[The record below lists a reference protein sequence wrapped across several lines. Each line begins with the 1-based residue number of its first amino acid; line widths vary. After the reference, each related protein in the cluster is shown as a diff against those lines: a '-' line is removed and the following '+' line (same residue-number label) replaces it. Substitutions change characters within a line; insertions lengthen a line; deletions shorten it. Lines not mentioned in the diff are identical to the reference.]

1 MRRVTSILT
10 SRFLINLQKVEH
22 KLADS
27 SSLLS
32 GEIQIWHSVSKD
44 SRGFLDSFGGD
55 ISLDDDN
62 IGDDGE
68 EAMEDV
74 TDSGICSGT

>member
-1 MRRVTSILT
+1 MTSILT
-10 SRFLINLQKVEH
+10 SRFLIDLQEVKH
-22 KLADS
+22 KLAGS
-27 SSLLS
+27 SRSLS
-32 GEIQIWHSVSKD
+32 GEFECRYSI
-44 SRGFLDSFGGD
+44 SRDPCGFLDSFGGD

-68 EAMEDV
+68 EAIEDV

>member
-1 MRRVTSILT
+1 MTSILT

-22 KLADS
+22 KLAGS

-32 GEIQIWHSVSKD
+32 EEIEIWHSVSKD
-44 SRGFLDSFGGD
+44 SRGFLDSFGAD

-74 TDSGICSGT
+74 TDSGICSGA